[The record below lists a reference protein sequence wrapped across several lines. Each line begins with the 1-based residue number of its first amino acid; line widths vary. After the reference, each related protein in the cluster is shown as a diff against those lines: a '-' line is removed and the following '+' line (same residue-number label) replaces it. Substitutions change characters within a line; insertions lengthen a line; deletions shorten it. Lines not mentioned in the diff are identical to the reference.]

1 MDMGF
6 VQFRLILLTFSIAL
20 LCMATACEKS
30 HEVRSSAVPSGIS
43 KNEESKGDKV
53 PHKKKIKIG
62 FSMDTLEEERW
73 LKDRDLFK
81 EAVENLGA
89 EVEILAANGDD
100 ALQISQAETLISQG
114 VDLLVVVP
122 HNAEATAAIVKKA
135 HLAGIKVISYDRLV
149 KNADIDLYI
158 SFDNEKV
165 GELQAEAITSLVPK
179 GKYVYIGG
187 AITDNNAILL
197 KKGVF
202 NVLQPYIDRG
212 DITVVYDQWTQ
223 DWLPANAFTN
233 MQAALKANKNQIDAV
248 IAAND
253 ATAGAVIKALKAQ
266 GLDGKIP
273 VAGQDAEL
281 AAAQRIVEGTQTMTV
296 YKPIK
301 VLADA
306 AAKIA
311 VKMAKGEEVP
321 AGKRVNNGK
330 IEVPS
335 VLLMPTAVNQSNMD
349 ETIIRDGF
357 HSREDVYRN
366 VGK

>member
-1 MDMGF
+1 MDRGF
-6 VQFRLILLTFSIAL
+6 IQVRLILFLFIMAL
-20 LCMATACEKS
+20 LCMATACEKGN
-30 HEVRSSAVPSGIS
+30 EVRESVVPKETAQTEVTNGGTSIS
-43 KNEESKGDKV
+43 NE
-53 PHKKKIKIG
+53 KIKIG

-81 EAVENLGA
+81 EEVEKLGA
-89 EVEILAANGDD
+89 EVEIMAANGDD

-122 HNAEATAAIVKKA
+122 HNAEATAAIVDKA
-135 HLAGIKVISYDRLV
+135 HLAGIKVISYDRLI

-165 GELQAEAITSLVPK
+165 GEMQAEAITKLVPK

-187 AITDNNAILL
+187 AVTDNNAHLF

-202 NVLQPYIDRG
+202 NVLQSYIDRG
-212 DITVVYDQWTQ
+212 DITVVYDQWTEN
-223 DWLPANAFTN
+223 WAPTNAFKN
-233 MQAALKANKNQIDAV
+233 MQAALIANHNQIDAV

-253 ATAGAVIKALKAQ
+253 ATAGAVIKALEAQ
-266 GLDGKIP
+266 GLAGKIP

-281 AAAQRIVEGTQTMTV
+281 AAAQRIVKGTQTMTV

-301 VLADA
+301 VLTKES
-306 AAKIA
+306 AKIA
-311 VKMAKGEEVP
+311 VKMAKEEKVFT
-321 AGKRVNNGK
+321 GKRVNNGK

-335 VLLMPTAVNQSNMD
+335 ILLLPTAVNKSNMD
-349 ETIIRDGF
+349 MTIIKDGF
-357 HSREDVYRN
+357 HSWEDVY
-366 VGK
+366 K